1 MNVKLQRCKLLVT
14 IVNHGMARKIVGAS
28 KKAGAEGGT
37 TILGKGTGSHEIAEI
52 FGIPFEPEK
61 EIVLTLISEDKLE
74 DVLNAVV
81 STGKLYKA
89 GHGIA
94 FVVNVKKVAG
104 ICHPCALKEASGEF
118 LGGTEMEDGCE
129 TVYDLIV
136 TIVNKGDS
144 ERVIGCTRKLGA
156 TGGTIMFGRG
166 TGVHEQTKLFGIT
179 IEPEKE
185 IVLTLVE
192 RGLTKKVL
200 EAIEKEVEL
209 KKPGKGIAFVLEVD
223 RVAGINHDINN
234 IVKNDKNK

>member
-1 MNVKLQRCKLLVT
+1 
-14 IVNHGMARKIVGAS
+14 MARKIVDAT

-37 TILGKGTGSHEIAEI
+37 TCLGKGTGTHEIAEI

-81 STGKLYKA
+81 STGKLDKP
-89 GHGIA
+89 GKGIA
-94 FVVNVKKVAG
+94 FVVNVKKVTG
-104 ICHPCALKEASGEF
+104 ICHPCALKEARGEF
-118 LGGTEMEDGCE
+118 VGGTEMEEGRE
-129 TVYDLIV
+129 AVYDLIV

-144 ERVIGCTRKLGA
+144 ERVISCTRNLGA
-156 TGGTIMFGRG
+156 TGGTIIFGRG
-166 TGVHEQTKLFGIT
+166 TGVHEHVKLFGIT

-185 IVLTLVE
+185 IVLTLIKRE
-192 RGLTKKVL
+192 LTQKVL

-209 KKPGKGIAFVLEVD
+209 EKPGKGIAFVLDVD

-234 IVKNDKNK
+234 IVKDEKK

>member
-61 EIVLTLISEDKLE
+61 EIVLTL
-74 DVLNAVV
+74 
-81 STGKLYKA
+81 
-89 GHGIA
+89 
-94 FVVNVKKVAG
+94 
-104 ICHPCALKEASGEF
+104 
-118 LGGTEMEDGCE
+118 
-129 TVYDLIV
+129 
-136 TIVNKGDS
+136 
-144 ERVIGCTRKLGA
+144 
-156 TGGTIMFGRG
+156 
-166 TGVHEQTKLFGIT
+166 
-179 IEPEKE
+179 
-185 IVLTLVE
+185 VE

-200 EAIEKEVEL
+200 EAIEKEIEL